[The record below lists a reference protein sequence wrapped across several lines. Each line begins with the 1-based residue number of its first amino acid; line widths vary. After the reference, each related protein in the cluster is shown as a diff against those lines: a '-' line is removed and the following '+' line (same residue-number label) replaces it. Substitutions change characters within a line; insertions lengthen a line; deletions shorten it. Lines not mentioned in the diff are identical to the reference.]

1 MFKNSKLPFILCG
14 NIGNSFIGEIDKIKE
29 DTFVILEASSFQ
41 LEKIKTFCP
50 FIGCLLNIGEDHLD
64 RHFSFKNYL
73 RAKEKVFQNQTE
85 EDYAILNYD
94 DPNCRKIGSQL
105 EAKTLFFSQKKK
117 LDKGIYKE
125 GNKIILNLETEKLIF
140 TTDKV
145 KLTGKGNYENMMT
158 SILSGFIC
166 KIEPDI
172 IQKTLNEFLP
182 LPHRFEK
189 VGEKKGVVYI
199 NDSKSTNPHSVI
211 NALKSIEKKSK
222 VILIMGGQYK
232 QVSFK
237 KLIPLIKKQVKLLI
251 LFGAAKEIIANE
263 IKESKIP
270 YLFVNNLK
278 EAVQLGAAKAE
289 TGETVLFSPACS
301 SFDMFKNYMERGNVF
316 KEEVTLLS

>member
-251 LFGAAKEIIANE
+251 LFGTAKEIIANE